1 MDMKRA
7 TGWACSAAVVLPWFL
22 ASAASAQTAPAPAPE
37 AATTA
42 DIVVT
47 AQKREER
54 LIKVPISVSV
64 LSGVQLD
71 QQTGGGVTDAL
82 RTVAGVSIT
91 STPQGGATQLTI
103 RGVAAGGA
111 TLSGSSTAAF
121 YVDSVPFGLV
131 KSAILPDTDSYDM
144 ERIEVLRGPQ
154 GTLYGAN
161 ALNGVVR
168 LLTNDANLT
177 RFQAKAR
184 AGVSTTKGG
193 DVSYRGDAAINIP
206 LIQDRLALRVVGGY
220 DHAGGW
226 IDQPNRGVSNANV
239 QLSRYVRAK
248 LNARPTDELTIG
260 LSAWI
265 SRVKQDAP
273 NYSDDNDVQTSP
285 VPLPQTLNFD
295 AYSGKLGYD
304 FGSVSFSSATSYL
317 KFTNDSQRDYTS
329 FGAGQRL
336 FTHIQSRVFTE
347 EVLLNSAGSG
357 SFRWSLGGFYR
368 DATDLLYQTLFL
380 LPAPIDTND
389 KSRSFAVFGQ
399 ATQSFADG
407 TVELTGGLRYF
418 SDRVSTVERTPSTGV
433 PTQVL
438 ANRTATFHALT
449 PRVVLT
455 YLPSRTFTAYAS
467 YSQGFRSGFNQ
478 SPSVIRTAPDL
489 PPVEADKLHNFEV
502 GTKGN
507 VLGGTLTFDAALY
520 YIKWKGIQSNLTLR
534 YLGVP
539 IAATVNGPSAS
550 GIGFDLAMTAHPTH
564 GFEVGTTFSYSGLKL
579 DEQVI
584 SNLIVLFDKGDRL
597 SYSPKFTVG
606 IFSDYNFPIGG
617 SGLEGRIE
625 GSFNYRSKVP
635 ARALVS
641 GVSRLY
647 LSDDSTIG
655 RAAFSVK
662 SPANWTATLFVDNV
676 TNYKGLLQP
685 PTDVSQMLRIRPRTV
700 GLQVEFHL

>member
-1 MDMKRA
+1 MGMKRA
-7 TGWACSAAVVLPWFL
+7 TGWSCAAAMVLPWIL
-22 ASAASAQTAPAPAPE
+22 ASAASAQTVPTPE
-37 AATTA
+37 AEDSN

-64 LSGVQLD
+64 LSGAQLD
-71 QQTGGGVTDAL
+71 QQTTGGVTDAL

-121 YVDSVPFGLV
+121 YVDSVPFGMV
-131 KSAILPDTDSYDM
+131 KSAILPDTDAYDM

-168 LLTNDANLT
+168 LLTNDANLSK
-177 RFQAKAR
+177 FEAKGR
-184 AGVSTTKGG
+184 ASVSTTKGG
-193 DVSYRGDAAINIP
+193 DESYGGDAAINVP
-206 LIQDRLALRVVGGY
+206 LIADRLAVRLVGGAER
-220 DHAGGW
+220 AGGW
-226 IDQPNRGVSNANV
+226 IDQPNRGVENANV
-239 QLSRYVRAK
+239 QKTYYVRGK
-248 LNARPTDELTIG
+248 INARPTDEFSIG

-265 SRVKQDAP
+265 SRVDQDAP
-273 NYSDDNDVQTSP
+273 GYSTINDVQTSP
-285 VPLPQTLNFD
+285 VPLPQRLDFD
-295 AYSGKLGYD
+295 AYSAKLGYD
-304 FGSVSFSSATSYL
+304 FDGVSVSSATSYL

-336 FTHIQSRVFTE
+336 FTHIESKVFTE
-347 EVLLNSAGSG
+347 EVLVNSTGSG
-357 SFRWSLGGFYR
+357 SLRWSLGGFYR

-380 LPAPIDTND
+380 LPAPINTND
-389 KSRSFAVFGQ
+389 KSRSFAFFGQ

-407 TVELTGGLRYF
+407 TIELTGGLRYF
-418 SDRVSTVERTPSTGV
+418 KDRVSTIERTPSTGV
-433 PTQVL
+433 PTQIL
-438 ANRTATFHALT
+438 ANRTATFDALT

-455 YLPSRTFTAYAS
+455 YLPSRRFTAYAS

-489 PPVEADKLHNFEV
+489 PPVEADKLHNYEI
-502 GTKGN
+502 GAKGD
-507 VLGGTLTFDAALY
+507 VLNGTLTFDAALY
-520 YIKWKGIQSNLTLR
+520 YIKWNDIQSNLTLR

-550 GIGFDLAMTAHPTH
+550 GVGLDLAMTAHPVS
-564 GFEVGTTFSYSGLKL
+564 GFEAGATFSYSGLRL

-584 SNLIVLFDKGDRL
+584 SNLIVLFNKGDRL

-606 IFSDYNFPIGG
+606 AFAGYTFPIGG
-617 SGLEGRIE
+617 NGLEGRFE
-625 GSFNYRSKVP
+625 GSVNHRSEVP
-635 ARALVS
+635 ARALVG

-647 LSDDSTIG
+647 LSDDVVTA
-655 RAAFSVK
+655 RAAFSLK
-662 SPANWTATLFVDNV
+662 MPSNWTATLFADNL
-676 TNYKGLLQP
+676 TNNKSLLQP
-685 PTDVSQMLRIRPRTV
+685 PTDVSQTLRPRPRTV